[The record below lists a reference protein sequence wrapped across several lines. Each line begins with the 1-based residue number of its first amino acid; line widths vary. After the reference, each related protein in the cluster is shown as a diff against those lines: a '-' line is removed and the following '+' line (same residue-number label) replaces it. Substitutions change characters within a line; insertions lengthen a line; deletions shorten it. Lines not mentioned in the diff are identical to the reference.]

1 MSPLREKLFICFFWD
16 WIQRER
22 DLVRQVSR
30 KPGYVSS
37 FAPGTT
43 CLVYNL
49 HRKYP
54 AWQIPCRQCPEI
66 PFWSW
71 TFQFSK
77 VTDLFRDQRGYSV
90 SLWSLK
96 NIWHFS
102 ANYLSIFMIS
112 LSSWGKEDLGCTGG
126 PPLPR
131 SPLPT
136 QIRPCRSCRHLPL
149 CRFSGWQGSSHGSNL
164 YSPAR
169 GHSAQIRGKWNHKD
183 PIREHFMASLHRVKN
198 AYIKM
203 QKVYSQESLICFT
216 ALH

>member
-1 MSPLREKLFICFFWD
+1 MWFFWD
-16 WIQRER
+16 RIQRGR

-30 KPGYVSS
+30 KPGCVSS
-37 FAPGTT
+37 SAPGTT

-54 AWQIPCRQCPEI
+54 TWQIPCRQCPKI

-77 VTDLFRDQRGYSV
+77 VTDLFRDKRGYSV

-96 NIWHFS
+96 TIWLFS
-102 ANYLSIFMIS
+102 VNYLSIFVMS
-112 LSSWGKEDLGCTGG
+112 LSSWGKKILGCTGG

-136 QIRPCRSCRHLPL
+136 QTRPSRSCRHLPL

-164 YSPAR
+164 YSPACV
-169 GHSAQIRGKWNHKD
+169 HSGQIRGKWNLKD
-183 PIREHFMASLHRVKN
+183 PIREHFIARLHRVKN

-203 QKVYSQESLICFT
+203 QKVCSQESLICFT
-216 ALH
+216 ALY